1 MKNYIKL
8 SILSL
13 SVMGLASCDMDAPS
27 ISSLDA
33 SSVFSTYSLAE
44 AEVMSIHVS
53 FGETN
58 SYRGRYLPYY
68 GLNNDVEVGNSPD
81 VTKAGDGGK
90 NDLWNYNTLSTN
102 SQMNTDNNAYAMY

>member
-8 SILSL
+8 TILSL

-58 SYRGRYLPYY
+58 SYRGRFLPFY
-68 GLNNDVEVGNSPD
+68 GVNTDVEWGICKNYDISLNSGLLGID
-81 VTKAGDGGK
+81 RCVEIIA
-90 NDLWNYNTLSTN
+90 S
-102 SQMNTDNNAYAMY
+102 MY